1 MAKTIVTDIVDSSR
15 TIDDVVD
22 VQRFASDTN
31 LSDPLTVQKVFSLVE
46 EGRDVKLIPSS
57 PSESSDPPD
66 PPEETTTV
74 TDPGGPN
81 ETVEAE
87 PPDPESAPTT
97 TTPAPTSPEPPGSGA
112 VPTDNPQDNTMS
124 VSDIQAEYA
133 AGNYESAAEQWNS
146 LTGENVTAEEV
157 AEGPDTGSG
166 GILLAVVVIIGA
178 IVFGVMN

>member
-1 MAKTIVTDIVDSSR
+1 MAKTIVTDAVDSNR

-22 VQRFASDTN
+22 VQRFVSDTN
-31 LSDPLTVQKVFSLVE
+31 LSDPVTVQKVFSLVE
-46 EGRDVKLIPSS
+46 EGNTVRLIPSS
-57 PSESSDPPD
+57 
-66 PPEETTTV
+66 
-74 TDPGGPN
+74 PN

-146 LTGENVTAEEV
+146 LTGKNVTAEEI

-166 GILLAVVVIIGA
+166 GILLAAVVIIGA